1 MAERATEQ
9 GWKEELVMKMVSVE
23 TVVKTQERWEENTK
37 VGWKVKVREGLKSC
51 T

>member
-9 GWKEELVMKMVSVE
+9 GWKEGLVMKMVSVE
-23 TVVKTQERWEENTK
+23 TVVKSQERWEENTK